1 MATLTEAIL
10 ELYPNLQFTLKG
22 EPTTE
27 DEFNS
32 KFKKYVS
39 TGENGIGVFTSDPT
53 EFDVSWTDIQNK
65 LTELNAAEPM
75 EELRMVRNAK
85 LAETDWVVI
94 KEREE
99 GGSVS
104 NFADWKTYRQAL
116 RDITNSA
123 TSLDDVTWPE
133 KPE

>member
-1 MATLTEAIL
+1 MITLPLIL
-10 ELYPNLQFTLKG
+10 NPAELQTAKDLENLR
-22 EPTTE
+22 
-27 DEFNS
+27 
-32 KFKKYVS
+32 
-39 TGENGIGVFTSDPT
+39 
-53 EFDVSWTDIQNK
+53 
-65 LTELNAAEPM
+65 
-75 EELRMVRNAK
+75 EERNAK
-85 LAETDWVVI
+85 LAETDWIVI

-116 RDITNSA
+116 RDITDSA

>member
-1 MATLTEAIL
+1 MAELISKVEAYIGRKVDYQSG
-10 ELYPNLQFTLKG
+10 EVNIQIDSDGTRIVEWNITSHK
-22 EPTTE
+22 EPTQSQLDALESKADELETE
-27 DEFNS
+27 Y
-32 KFKKYVS
+32 K
-39 TGENGIGVFTSDPT
+39 
-53 EFDVSWTDIQNK
+53 
-65 LTELNAAEPM
+65 LNAV
-75 EELRMVRNAK
+75 RSVRNQK

-116 RDITNSA
+116 RDITDSA

-133 KPE
+133 KP

>member
-1 MATLTEAIL
+1 MDAINAL
-10 ELYPNLQFTLKG
+10 VPGAQYNIYGNFSGLQWLDSRTA
-22 EPTTE
+22 
-27 DEFNS
+27 
-32 KFKKYVS
+32 
-39 TGENGIGVFTSDPT
+39 PT
-53 EFDVSWTDIQNK
+53 ESEVQTKYD
-65 LTELNAAEPM
+65 ELIAAEPLN
-75 EELRMVRNAK
+75 EVRTIRNAK